1 MMIIKRKQIIVV
13 AVALLLLLAGV
24 VQIIFGGRNTDIPS
38 QGDKTDNTE
47 VVDKTPDNSSSL
59 ILDDVVSDSD
69 SNSDANPEVDA
80 GADISTPSD
89 KGFENFFAYEK
100 TERQSLREDRQEA
113 LNSITESQTADEASK
128 TQAYTSLMELVA
140 LTEKEQS
147 LENMIIGC
155 GYDDCIVYFFED
167 GTIDVYVAATEMSG
181 VEATK
186 IADIVARNSATTL
199 NKVYVKTKF

>member
-24 VQIIFGGRNTDIPS
+24 VQIVFGGRNTEIPS
-38 QGDKTDNTE
+38 QGDNTE
-47 VVDKTPDNSSSL
+47 VVDKDSNNSSSV
-59 ILDDVVSDSD
+59 IFDDVVSDSN
-69 SNSDANPEVDA
+69 SNSDVNVD
-80 GADISTPSD
+80 ADISTPSD
-89 KGFENFFAYEK
+89 KDFNNFFAYEK
-100 TERQSLREDRQEA
+100 TERKSLRENRQEA

-128 TQAYTSLMELVA
+128 SQAYTSLMELVA

-167 GTIDVYVAATEMSG
+167 GTIDVCVAATEMSG

-186 IADIVARNSATTL
+186 IADIVARNTATTL
-199 NKVYVKTKF
+199 DNVYVKTKF